1 MSREMLRERGQEMA
15 ARLGQPATGVE
26 VPGLQDFI
34 SEVAVARNVNDN
46 GARKGLYDLLPKKP
60 NRPR

>member
-1 MSREMLRERGQEMA
+1 MV
-15 ARLGQPATGVE
+15 PADEEFVFE
-26 VPGLQDFI
+26 DFI

-46 GARKGLYDLLPKKP
+46 GVRKGLYDLLPKKP